1 MSYTVVSESCT
12 VRRSINRVIELSYV
26 PNLVVRLGDFG
37 NPTYRWIEDVRVQ
50 GYAIEI
56 PMNDYYNVIA
66 VFS

>member
-1 MSYTVVSESCT
+1 M
-12 VRRSINRVIELSYV
+12 